1 MIQPT
6 FIHLPETGSTNSY
19 AIELLTK
26 ERPAEGCVVVT
37 SHQTRGKGTDTNTW
51 ESEKDKN
58 LTFSVILYPAFAADQ
73 QFVLNKAISLGIY
86 NFLKTELPQSPVS
99 IKWPNDIYIGDKKV
113 CGILIQNSII
123 GYRFDYVVA
132 GIGLNV
138 NQEVFKSDAPNPVSL
153 RMITQKDYN
162 LDEVLRILLSSIFEK
177 YSLVQQNKGR
187 LIENEYYQ
195 AMYRL
200 MEWHPYKINNVQ
212 ITARITGTSSYG
224 QLMLQTQ
231 ALQEITCDLKDVKF
245 VI

>member
-1 MIQPT
+1 
-6 FIHLPETGSTNSY
+6 
-19 AIELLTK
+19 
-26 ERPAEGCVVVT
+26 
-37 SHQTRGKGTDTNTW
+37 
-51 ESEKDKN
+51 
-58 LTFSVILYPAFAADQ
+58 
-73 QFVLNKAISLGIY
+73 
-86 NFLKTELPQSPVS
+86 
-99 IKWPNDIYIGDKKV
+99 
-113 CGILIQNSII
+113 
-123 GYRFDYVVA
+123 VVA

-138 NQEVFKSDAPNPVSL
+138 NQEIFKSDAPNPVSL

-162 LDEVLRILLSSIFEK
+162 LDEVLRKLLSSIFEK

-200 MEWHPYKINNVQ
+200 MEWHPYRINNEQ